1 MLAGELSQ
9 RLVVAGVGEHD
20 PGVGHRRLGQHAGDV
35 AGLEGAL
42 EGCEIVPLDRPGGH
56 RRVDGRP
63 DVVRPRAGLALDL
76 DREALVDGAVVA
88 PGIDQDLRPVRD
100 RPRQAKRETV
110 RVGCRESELPAGQA
124 ESPPELG
131 RHPARVLGRQHQG
144 DPARSAVGDGLHRRL
159 RRVTGHCPRIPEAE
173 IDVLVA
179 VDILEPGALGI
190 RRENGERTRPLGH
203 PRHWDAA
210 EQSLLPALEEPLRA
224 WVVFDEPPLLL
235 LEQIG
240 EPVPVELPFPRH
252 ARQANCRARAST
264 SGTATRF
271 AALCLGDPPVPKNGE
286 PDCRGSPRARLR
298 ETAAAAGHPGS
309 ERAHRAATCPGL
321 RAEPCRDYQPFEN
334 QAADV
339 TPPTIGTPGSGDR
352 RSSGPA
358 LTRRRRGSA
367 RSASTANP
375 RTPPARSAGRSTPT
389 ADSAGGQGAALHL
402 ARHSGAANPSVT

>member
-20 PGVGHRRLGQHAGDV
+20 PGVGHRRLGQDAGDV

-63 DVVRPRAGLALDL
+63 DVVRPRAGLPLDL

-110 RVGCRESELPAGQA
+110 RVGRRESELPAGQA

-179 VDILEPGALGI
+179 VDVLEPGALGI

-240 EPVPVELPFPRH
+240 EPVPVELPFLWH
-252 ARQANCRARAST
+252 ARQANWRARAST

-271 AALCLGDPPVPKNGE
+271 AALCLGDPADVPKNGE

-298 ETAAAAGHPGS
+298 EQRRRRIVRGAR
-309 ERAHRAATCPGL
+309 ERRAGL
-321 RAEPCRDYQPFEN
+321 RAPACRP
-334 QAADV
+334 
-339 TPPTIGTPGSGDR
+339 TPRPPSSTPRGR
-352 RSSGPA
+352 RSRPETPTTSAGSCSGTSSRVTGTRSVS
-358 LTRRRRGSA
+358 TRRMR
-367 RSASTANP
+367 
-375 RTPPARSAGRSTPT
+375 PPAR
-389 ADSAGGQGAALHL
+389 
-402 ARHSGAANPSVT
+402 